1 MLNET
6 VKSCNKKPV
15 IHKINI
21 FHLHTA
27 YRFFTTSCL
36 NCKLQ
41 SQCKNINHKREI
53 CMVASYAEKLLNS
66 LTQGRVSSFRTDD
79 FYILPQNKYKK
90 QKLERVLK
98 SIQKKYISSQYVK
111 E

>member
-1 MLNET
+1 
-6 VKSCNKKPV
+6 
-15 IHKINI
+15 
-21 FHLHTA
+21 
-27 YRFFTTSCL
+27 
-36 NCKLQ
+36 
-41 SQCKNINHKREI
+41 
-53 CMVASYAEKLLNS
+53 MVASYAEKLLNS